1 MGALGNRS
9 AGRRV
14 HAAYRHPRARPRP
27 GSAPAQPRAVR
38 HHVGAHREP
47 ATRGRPSHRAG
58 SADRG
63 GAVSHTGDDT
73 STAALTAR
81 AGPDS
86 ISRSQK
92 RTWLIDV
99 DPPPGGPRLPRAG
112 PPWEDPGLADQA
124 LQEPTR
130 PVARLHA
137 GGGGALPGDRR
148 PAGRSLHLH
157 GQGQSGRRRHERH
170 SFLGLGN
177 IGPLAGKPVMEGKG
191 ILFKAFAD
199 IDVFD
204 LEVAS
209 ENPEDVI
216 RFCQLLEPTVG
227 GINLEDI
234 RSPDCFHI
242 EEELRDTLSIPVFHD
257 DQHGTAIISGA
268 ALLNALDVVGKD
280 VGQIRVVFAGAGA
293 AALATAEHY
302 VRLGVR
308 REQIVMCDHEGVLH
322 TERADLDR
330 YKSRFA
336 VRTKARTLADAFK
349 DADVFVGLSVAGIV
363 SGDMLKAM
371 AKQPIVFALANP
383 TPEIMPEEAKQA
395 RGDAVIAT
403 GRSDFSNQV
412 NNVLG
417 FPFIFRGALDVRAK
431 KINEEMEMAAT
442 RALAALA
449 KEEVPE
455 SVTRAYGGDKL
466 KFGPDYLIPKPFDP
480 RVLLWVAPAV
490 AWAAVASGIAG
501 RIIDVEEYRA
511 ELEARLGPER
521 QVMRGLITRAQQDP
535 PSIVFPEGD
544 DPRILRA
551 SRILADEGIARPI
564 LLGDL
569 DAIRR
574 QADEGS
580 LTLEDIELMNPR
592 SAADRDQLAEELWQ
606 LRRRRGFTLR
616 EAKARVLD
624 PIYYGLLLLRAGRT
638 DALVAGEEID
648 YPDSIRPA
656 LEVIGVEP
664 GRKHVSGIYMMIF
677 RQQTF
682 FFADTTVNIEPDAAT
697 LAEIATATA
706 KFVTRLGVEPRIAM
720 LSFSNFGSVKHPAA
734 TKVQQ
739 AVALLHEREPEL
751 QVDGEMQADT
761 AVVERILTKVY
772 PFAKLR
778 GPANVLI
785 FPDLDAANI
794 AYKLLARLGDAQAI
808 GPILVGMD
816 RPVHVLQRLS
826 EVPDIVNMAVIAAVD
841 ALEHRRHA
849 RSTT

>member
-1 MGALGNRS
+1 LAGPSRRQEALDY
-9 AGRRV
+9 
-14 HAAYRHPRARPRP
+14 HAQGRP
-27 GSAPAQPRAVR
+27 GKIQVTPTKPFKDQRDLSLAYTPGVAEPCLDIAKRPEDAYLYTAKGNLVAV
-38 HHVGAHREP
+38 VSNG
-47 ATRGRPSHRAG
+47 T
-58 SADRG
+58 
-63 GAVSHTGDDT
+63 AV
-73 STAALTAR
+73 
-81 AGPDS
+81 
-86 ISRSQK
+86 
-92 RTWLIDV
+92 
-99 DPPPGGPRLPRAG
+99 
-112 PPWEDPGLADQA
+112 
-124 LQEPTR
+124 
-130 PVARLHA
+130 
-137 GGGGALPGDRR
+137 
-148 PAGRSLHLH
+148 
-157 GQGQSGRRRHERH
+157 
-170 SFLGLGN
+170 LGLGN
-177 IGPLAGKPVMEGKG
+177 IGAVAGKPVMEGKG

-204 LEVAS
+204 LEVGS
-209 ENPEDVI
+209 ENPDDVI

-234 RSPDCFHI
+234 RSPDCFYI
-242 EEELRDTLSIPVFHD
+242 EKRLRETLSIPVFHD

-268 ALLNALDVVGKD
+268 ALLNALLVVKKD
-280 VGQIRVVFAGAGA
+280 LEEVKVVFAGAGA
-293 AALATAEHY
+293 AAIATAEHY

-308 REQIVMCDHEGVLH
+308 RENIAMADHTGVIYKGR
-322 TERADLDR
+322 EDLDEF
-330 YKSRFA
+330 KQRFA
-336 VRTKARTLADAFK
+336 ADTKARTLAEALQG
-349 DADVFVGLSVAGIV
+349 ADVFVGLSVGGIV
-363 SGDMLKAM
+363 TAEMLQGM
-371 AKQPIVFALANP
+371 AKKPVIFALANP
-383 TPEIMPEEAKQA
+383 TPEIMPDEAKKA
-395 RGDAVIAT
+395 RPDAIVAT
-403 GRSDFSNQV
+403 GRSDFPNQV

-431 KINEEMEMAAT
+431 QINEEMKMAAT
-442 RALAALA
+442 RALAQLA

-455 SVTRAYGGDKL
+455 SVTRAYGIEKL

-511 ELEARLGPER
+511 QLDARLGPER
-521 QVMRGLITRAQQDP
+521 QVMRGLIARVQQDP
-535 PSIVFPEGD
+535 PSVVFPEGD

-551 SRILADEGIARPI
+551 ARIIADEGIARPI

-574 QADEGS
+574 QADDAS

-592 SAADRDQLAEELWQ
+592 TAPDRDKMAEELWQ
-606 LRRRRGFTLR
+606 LRRRRGITLR
-616 EAKARVLD
+616 EAKERVLD

-638 DALVAGEEID
+638 DAVLAGEEID

-664 GRKHVSGIYMMIF
+664 GRKHVSGIYMMIV

-682 FFADTTVNIEPDAAT
+682 FFADATVNIDPDATT

-706 KFVTRLGVEPRIAM
+706 KFVQRLGIEPRVAM

-734 TKVQQ
+734 AKVQQ
-739 AVALLHEREPEL
+739 AVALLHERVPEL

-785 FPDLDAANI
+785 FPDLNAANI

-841 ALEHRRHA
+841 ALEYRRVA
-849 RSTT
+849 RPTK

>member
-1 MGALGNRS
+1 MSSRRQEALDYHS
-9 AGRRV
+9 QGRPGKIQVTPTKPFKDQRDLSLAYTPGV
-14 HAAYRHPRARPRP
+14 AEPCLEIAKNPDDAYRYTTK
-27 GSAPAQPRAVR
+27 GNLVAV
-38 HHVGAHREP
+38 VSNG
-47 ATRGRPSHRAG
+47 T
-58 SADRG
+58 
-63 GAVSHTGDDT
+63 AV
-73 STAALTAR
+73 
-81 AGPDS
+81 
-86 ISRSQK
+86 
-92 RTWLIDV
+92 
-99 DPPPGGPRLPRAG
+99 
-112 PPWEDPGLADQA
+112 
-124 LQEPTR
+124 
-130 PVARLHA
+130 
-137 GGGGALPGDRR
+137 
-148 PAGRSLHLH
+148 
-157 GQGQSGRRRHERH
+157 
-170 SFLGLGN
+170 LGLGN
-177 IGPLAGKPVMEGKG
+177 IGALAGKPVMEGKG

-204 LEVAS
+204 LEVGS
-209 ENPEDVI
+209 ESPEDVI

-234 RSPDCFHI
+234 RSPDCFYI
-242 EEELRDTLSIPVFHD
+242 EQKLRATLGIPVFHD

-268 ALLNALDVVGKD
+268 ALLNALVVVKKD
-280 VGQIRVVFAGAGA
+280 IANIKIVFAGAGA
-293 AALATAEHY
+293 AAIATAEHY
-302 VRLGVR
+302 VRLGVV
-308 REQIVMCDHEGVLH
+308 RENIVMCDHKGVIYQGREG
-322 TERADLDR
+322 LDEF
-330 YKSRFA
+330 KQRFA
-336 VRTKARTLADAFK
+336 VDTKARTLADALQG
-349 DADVFVGLSVAGIV
+349 ADVFVGLSVASIV
-363 SGDMLKAM
+363 TGDMLQGMTK
-371 AKQPIVFALANP
+371 KPVIFALANP
-383 TPEIMPEEAKQA
+383 TPEIMPDEAKKA
-395 RGDAVIAT
+395 RPDAIVAT
-403 GRSDFSNQV
+403 GRSDFPNQV

-580 LTLEDIELMNPR
+580 LTLEDIELVNPHT
-592 SAADRDQLAEELWQ
+592 ATDRDQLAQELWQ
-606 LRRRRGFTLR
+606 RRERRGMTLR
-616 EAKARVLD
+616 EARALVLD
-624 PIYYGLLLLRAGRT
+624 PMYYGLMMLRAGRT

-648 YPDSIRPA
+648 YPDAVRPA

-682 FFADTTVNIEPDAAT
+682 FFADTTVNIEPDAQT

-734 TKVQQ
+734 AKVQQ

-772 PFAKLR
+772 PFARLR

-849 RSTT
+849 RSTR